1 MGDSV
6 SAMMHNN
13 LMAMPPRSSAPTSPT
28 SSVDQDAKKGAVE
41 EDRPGPPRPR
51 APGLDKDGLPND
63 PTAIAQ
69 DRIGAENDKSQG

>member
-1 MGDSV
+1 MEDSA

-13 LMAMPPRSSAPTSPT
+13 RMAMPPRPSAPTPPA

-41 EDRPGPPRPR
+41 DDRPGPTRPR
-51 APGLDKDGLPND
+51 TPGLDKEGLPND

-69 DRIGAENDKSQG
+69 DRIGAENDESQG